1 MIRMGEDGKIVLF
14 LFLFSL
20 MGGASLYAASDVENM
35 KSEIKRI
42 NNKIAEKNSRIKIIG
57 NEKITLERE
66 IEKNNREIEEI
77 KKERE
82 KILEEIKRVERNIDY
97 VMKNLGITS
106 AEKERVLK
114 DNMAKINIWNRYTIN
129 RTPEAISPEIRYSFR
144 KLIQDNHQKIERIE
158 NIDSSIKTAKQSVE
172 LEKRKLESLR
182 VEAVNNSR
190 KLDGKIAEQERLIKK
205 LNSEKLTH
213 ESDIKKLQTEKSRI
227 EKEIGR
233 IIAARTKVVKN
244 VSYAQAQK
252 NIGKLSKPLMGRV
265 VVKFN
270 QKKNGIAIN
279 GIEIRAGLGDP
290 IKAAASGKVI
300 YSDDFQGLGKV
311 IMIDYGYNLIGVY
324 GNLISTEVRVGSNIK
339 KGQNIG
345 TLGLSNDGQPDLYYE
360 LRFQLKAVNPEAFF

>member
-1 MIRMGEDGKIVLF
+1 MLKIGRDGGKALFIF
-14 LFLFSL
+14 LFTLIGS
-20 MGGASLYAASDVENM
+20 ASLYGAPDVESM
-35 KSEIKRI
+35 KSQIKKI
-42 NNKIAEKNSRIKIIG
+42 DNKIAEKNSRIKIIG
-57 NEKITLERE
+57 NEKVTLERE

-106 AEKERVLK
+106 AERERVLK
-114 DNMAKINIWNRYTIN
+114 DNMAKINIWNRYSIN
-129 RTPEAISPEIRYSFR
+129 RTPEAISPEVKYSFR
-144 KLIQDNHQKIERIE
+144 KLIQDNYQKIERIE
-158 NIDSSIKTAKQSVE
+158 NIDSSIKTAKQDVE

-182 VEAVNNSR
+182 VEATNNSR

-213 ESDIKKLQTEKSRI
+213 ESDIKKLLTEKSRI
-227 EKEIGR
+227 EKEISR

-252 NIGKLSKPLMGRV
+252 NVGKLAKPIVGRV

-270 QKKNGIAIN
+270 QKKNGIPIN
-279 GIEIRAGLGDP
+279 GVEIRADLGAQ
-290 IKAAASGKVI
+290 IKAAGSGKVI

-324 GNLISTEVRVGSNIK
+324 GNLISTEVKVGSSVK
-339 KGQNIG
+339 KGENIG
-345 TLGLSNDGQPDLYYE
+345 VLGFSNDGQPDLYYE